1 MTMYANTKQQRD
13 RYAADAIMSASPMRL
28 LTMLYDRLLLDLDRA
43 EKAHETKSWA
53 VASTNLLHAQDI
65 VAELTSSLK
74 VDAWDGGERLLA
86 LYTYVAGALVD
97 ANVKR
102 DTARIR
108 ESIELLEPL
117 RQAWHEAS
125 MQLTATQPTAPR
137 QQVSG
142 GMLGVA

>member
-1 MTMYANTKQQRD
+1 MTMYSNTKQQRD
-13 RYAADAIMSASPMRL
+13 RYAADAIMSASPVRL

-43 EKAHETKSWA
+43 EAAHATKSWT

-65 VAELTSSLK
+65 VAELQSSLK

-86 LYTYVAGALVD
+86 LYVYISSALIA
-97 ANVKR
+97 ANVQR

-108 ESIELLEPL
+108 ECITLLEPL
-117 RQAWHEAS
+117 RQAWHEAAGQIAS
-125 MQLTATQPTAPR
+125 SERAAEKSPT
-137 QQVSG
+137 